1 MRTLNQIERYESH
14 EPGLKLRKARDILQ
28 TAVVKGSFGRL
39 QARANSHNSK
49 HAFVVKY
56 DEICTKY
63 SQLTIFSAVL
73 YVASV
78 FFPNC
83 SKQPM
88 QVLIWSRGARCVRI
102 PLLFPFWYLCGKA
115 ALSWYGAQYYCSPSS
130 FLSAF
135 AILRASFSYPGL
147 PNVSEMV
154 WT

>member
-78 FFPNC
+78 FSPNC
-83 SKQPM
+83 NKQPM
-88 QVLIWSRGARCVRI
+88 QVLI
-102 PLLFPFWYLCGKA
+102 
-115 ALSWYGAQYYCSPSS
+115 
-130 FLSAF
+130 
-135 AILRASFSYPGL
+135 
-147 PNVSEMV
+147 
-154 WT
+154 